1 MHRAILAIVV
11 VAGIVCQRR
20 AIAAESAAYAADPSG
35 SVDRNTSE
43 IRLYGR
49 GDFDVTHSR
58 RAEGGSVLTSDLW
71 RGSRAGLKARGYLG
85 ADLSVIGH
93 VESGFG
99 TKAGKL
105 VLMQD
110 KVFGRQ
116 AYAGLESAL
125 GTVTFG
131 RQYPVSDAV
140 TGIVDI
146 ALPGILSP
154 YKSQFYWQID
164 RLEKAVMY
172 SSPTAGGFQA
182 RAGHTFG
189 GKSGAPGSSTTTA
202 GFLYRKARLEAG
214 ISLESWETSAFGAP
228 SAFYNFWNLAASYDL
243 GAAVLVAGF
252 SSDDVNMDVS
262 STTAVASR
270 TYALGATVP
279 SGAAGKVVMLL
290 QLVKPEA
297 GKGLQVGTLRYNHS
311 LSKRTDLYSQLN
323 LANRPAAKAYGV
335 ESEVFVGARYRF
347 DLRLWGK

>member
-1 MHRAILAIVV
+1 MKRAILAIFVV
-11 VAGIVCQRR
+11 GGIVCQRF
-20 AIAAESAAYAADPSG
+20 AIAAESAACAADPSG

-49 GDFDVTHSR
+49 GDFDVTHSTR
-58 RAEGGSVLTSDLW
+58 PEGGSVVTADLW
-71 RGSRAGLKARGYLG
+71 RGSRAGLKGRGCLG
-85 ADLSVIGH
+85 AGWSVIGH
-93 VESGFG
+93 LESGFG
-99 TKAGKL
+99 TKDGRL
-105 VLMQD
+105 SLMQD
-110 KVFGRQ
+110 KLFGRQ

-131 RQYPVSDAV
+131 RQYPVSDAA
-140 TGIVDI
+140 GSIVDI

-172 SSPTAGGFQA
+172 SSPTAGGIQA
-182 RAGHTFG
+182 RMGYAFG

-202 GFLYRKARLEAG
+202 GFLYRKPRLEAG
-214 ISLESWETSAFGAP
+214 ISLESWRTSDFGEP
-228 SAFYNFWNLAASYDL
+228 SAFYSFWNLAASYDL

-252 SSDDVNMDVS
+252 SSDDANMDVS

-270 TYALGATVP
+270 TYALGVTVP
-279 SGAAGKVVMLL
+279 SGTAGKVVMLL

-297 GKGLQVGTLRYNHS
+297 GEGLQVGILRYNHS
-311 LSKRTDLYSQLN
+311 LSKRTDLYSQVN
-323 LANRPAAKAYGV
+323 LANRPAAIAYGV

-347 DLRLWGK
+347 DVRLWGK